1 METILFSGAHG
12 VGKGFFL
19 DKIKKDIQGYK
30 IYSASDLIKRY
41 KNATDAG
48 YKKVSDI
55 DDNQNVLINAINE
68 IKKDNRNIIL
78 DGHLCVF
85 NANGEVERIPESFFV
100 DAEITEI
107 IILQDEP
114 SKICERIQKRD
125 SNVIEIQDIEF
136 MQFEELR
143 YARELEAKFH
153 IRYEIVTHECTKE
166 QFIYKFIYR
175 GGEHHE

>member
-1 METILFSGAHG
+1 MEIILFSGAHG
-12 VGKGFFL
+12 VGKGYFL
-19 DKIKKDIQGYK
+19 DKIKKDIQGFN

-55 DDNQNVLINAINE
+55 DDNQNVLIKAIKE

-85 NANGEVERIPESFFV
+85 NANGKVERIPEKFFV

-107 IILQDEP
+107 MI
-114 SKICERIQKRD
+114 
-125 SNVIEIQDIEF
+125 N
-136 MQFEELR
+136 
-143 YARELEAKFH
+143 
-153 IRYEIVTHECTKE
+153 
-166 QFIYKFIYR
+166 
-175 GGEHHE
+175 GG